1 MGVVVKCDAA
11 LFLPCTA
18 GIQAFTTDDETKQGS
33 PVLICNRAVF
43 PRYDCFLFITD
54 TAPCILYL
62 LSIHAVNSAA

>member
-43 PRYDCFLFITD
+43 PRYCSMYT
-54 TAPCILYL
+54 ILE
-62 LSIHAVNSAA
+62 IAVTIPNQCLYSNLQ

>member
-1 MGVVVKCDAA
+1 MGLVVKCDAA

-43 PRYDCFLFITD
+43 PRYCSMYTISLLLECS
-54 TAPCILYL
+54 PNQCLYSNL
-62 LSIHAVNSAA
+62 Q